1 MSRMVTDAARDGAG
15 TPVPASGAATVDGR
29 LAGSFVE
36 SKAYGL
42 IAALLLGFGG
52 FLAPV
57 AGWLVGVVMV
67 LTSRL
72 WRRWEKA
79 IAVLLPVAV
88 AILTAVVSAV
98 GSSIASSASGDGA
111 AGDPLVPA
119 SYHFSH
125 VGIVGVIVLVPAC
138 AAWLIW
144 RLVRTPD
151 R

>member
-1 MSRMVTDAARDGAG
+1 MMTDSARDGAG
-15 TPVPASGAATVDGR
+15 TSVPASGAAAVDGR
-29 LAGSFVE
+29 PAGSFVE

-79 IAVLLPVAV
+79 VALLLPVVVAV
-88 AILTAVVSAV
+88 VTAVVSAV
-98 GSSIASSASGDGA
+98 GSSIASTASG
-111 AGDPLVPA
+111 AGEARNPLVPA
-119 SYHFSH
+119 SYELWHA
-125 VGIVGVIVLVPAC
+125 GIVGVVVLVPAC

-144 RLVRTPD
+144 RLMRTPD